1 MKIASVEDAVNC
13 YLSEHVDHVA
23 LDHKRASI
31 AWKRMAPHFGK
42 VPIKDLSGKHVADY
56 TRKRDAS
63 AGTINRELGVLSA
76 ALRWG
81 NAQGIID
88 RVIVIKR
95 LPEPEPRKMWLNK
108 EECLRFLEASKRYPH
123 VFRFVALAL
132 LTGQRK
138 EAILS
143 LQWSQVIWKEGVIDF
158 TDRHDKRKRRKNRAV
173 IPISQEMHTLL
184 SAIERDS
191 IYVVSNNGRRIRD
204 MRKAW
209 ANILRDCGLEG
220 VTPHILRHS
229 VATNLVRDG
238 VPIIEVAKLLG
249 HKDSRITE
257 KVYAKFSPDY
267 LNNAVSK
274 LTIAA

>member
-1 MKIASVEDAVNC
+1 MKIASVEQIVNR
-13 YLSEHVDHVA
+13 YITDHVDHVA
-23 LDHKRASI
+23 IDHKRASI
-31 AWKRMAPHFGK
+31 AWKRLALHFGNI
-42 VPIKDLSGKHVADY
+42 PINKLSGKHVSDY
-56 TRKRDAS
+56 TKKRDAS

-76 ALRWG
+76 ALRWA
-81 NAQGIID
+81 NAEGIID

-95 LPEPEPRKMWLNK
+95 LPEPEPRKMWLDK

-123 VFRFVALAL
+123 VFLFVAIAL

-143 LQWSQVIWKEGVIDF
+143 LQWPQVVWKEGVIDF
-158 TDRHDKRKRRKNRAV
+158 RDKRDRRNRRKNRAV
-173 IPISQEMHTLL
+173 VPISPEMQTLL
-184 SAIERDS
+184 SGIERDS
-191 IYVVSNNGRRIRD
+191 MFVISNNGRRIRD

-209 ANILRDCGLEG
+209 SNILEDCGLEG
-220 VTPHILRHS
+220 VTPHVLRHS

-257 KVYAKFSPDY
+257 RVYAKFAPDY
-267 LNNAVSK
+267 LDNVVSK

>member
-1 MKIASVEDAVNC
+1 MTLTSVEQVVNS
-13 YLSEHVDHVA
+13 YIEDHVNHVA
-23 LDHKRASI
+23 LDYKRASI
-31 AWKRMAPHFGK
+31 AWKRLAPHFGS
-42 VPIKDLSGKHVADY
+42 ILIGELNGKHVSEY
-56 TRKRDAS
+56 KKKREAS
-63 AGTINRELGVLSA
+63 AGTVNRELGVLSA
-76 ALRWG
+76 SLRWA

-88 RVIVIKR
+88 RVVVIKR
-95 LPEPEPRKMWLNK
+95 LPEPEPRKMWLDK
-108 EECLRFLEASKRYPH
+108 KECLKFLEASKRYHH
-123 VFRFVALAL
+123 VFLFIAIAL

-143 LQWSQVIWKEGVIDF
+143 LQWPQVIWKEGVIDF
-158 TDRHDKRKRRKNRAV
+158 TDRHDRRNRRKNRAI
-173 IPISQEMHTLL
+173 IPISPEMHTLL
-184 SAIERDS
+184 SEIERDS
-191 IYVVSNNGRRIRD
+191 MYVISNNGRRVRD

-209 ANILRDCGLEG
+209 DNILRDCDLQG
-220 VTPHILRHS
+220 VTPHVLRHS

-267 LNNAVSK
+267 LKNAVSK